1 MSGGSPAGS
10 ASGGGAPPEGMV
22 SSQANGNGGSNL
34 LTDFGS
40 AYEEAMGTLTKEDN
54 VFDRSP
60 ETMQQELETKILRM
74 SEMARK
80 LETFFCQRRF
90 LLHSHKPE
98 YLLRED
104 CQEIRQEILRKDELI
119 RRHGDKLAHWQTV
132 LSDMQG
138 GAAAAAVT
146 ASPASDQQPQQQ
158 QPPPPTTTTVMRPGA
173 PLQPNV
179 GAPQGGFMPRAHN
192 YSMINPNP
200 RGAGMHPHHHAPPVG
215 APLAYLEKT
224 ATSIGSNQPPYGPN
238 R

>member
-1 MSGGSPAGS
+1 MGVHILAILGDIGSCVFKMSGGSPAGS

-119 RRHGDKLAHWQTV
+119 RRHGDKLSHWQTV

-158 QPPPPTTTTVMRPGA
+158 QPPPPNTTTVGV
-173 PLQPNV
+173 V
-179 GAPQGGFMPRAHN
+179 GTQEWLLVLLSQGQ
-192 YSMINPNP
+192 
-200 RGAGMHPHHHAPPVG
+200 RGEGHREPDG
-215 APLAYLEKT
+215 EKRK
-224 ATSIGSNQPPYGPN
+224 I
-238 R
+238 